1 MAEPAVDTPEL
12 GAGTAEKVVERPSP
26 LTGLAHSGIVL
37 AASVVFLIRELDEGL
52 DAITGQALVFGLL
65 ALGATLVAGVYG
77 VFAWRTTAFIV
88 DDEEFRV
95 ERAFISRSSSRVDY
109 TKVQSVDIAQ
119 PFVARLLGLAKV
131 HIDVGGAGGLSLAFL
146 TRARAESLR
155 EHLLSRM
162 ALARRGPLVAT
173 TPDGLEA
180 AESVGPAPVDEPE
193 ELVHAVSPATLI
205 LGTAVSTPALAG
217 LMVAGLVIVM
227 SIWADASVTF
237 FGALLAFVGW
247 AWSNVGRNWGFRMTR
262 RADTL
267 RIARGLGSTTA
278 QGLRP
283 DRIQGVVI
291 HQDLLQR
298 LTGLYR
304 MTVTVLGYS
313 DASGEEAAAS
323 NSVVLPFGRWA
334 DVLTVLHAIWP
345 EVDLSLIHPTPQPE
359 RARWL
364 TPFSHSKHTWGVGDD
379 VLVAHH
385 GLMEHA
391 LSIVPHRRMQSLS
404 LHQGPLQKRLK
415 LATVAVHTTDGP
427 VSLRLYHLD
436 GQEARRLFDE
446 QLARGRA
453 ARAAVAPA

>member
-1 MAEPAVDTPEL
+1 MTDPTPAAPATV
-12 GAGTAEKVVERPSP
+12 AEKVVERPSP

-37 AASVVFLIRELDEGL
+37 AASVVFFIRELESGL
-52 DAITGQALVFGLL
+52 ESLTSQALLFGLV
-65 ALGATLVAGVYG
+65 ALGAALVAGVYG
-77 VFAWRTTAFIV
+77 IFAWRTTAFIV

-146 TRARAESLR
+146 TRSRAESLR

-162 ALARRGPLVAT
+162 ARAKSGPVAALSPEELEGGST
-173 TPDGLEA
+173 TP
-180 AESVGPAPVDEPE
+180 GPALDAPE

-205 LGTAVSTPALAG
+205 LGTAVSTPAVAALI
-217 LMVAGLVIVM
+217 VAGLVIGTSV
-227 SIWADASVTF
+227 WTETSVTF
-237 FGALLAFVGW
+237 VGALLAFAGW
-247 AWSNVGRNWGFRMTR
+247 AWSNVGRNWGFRMSR

-267 RIARGLGSTTA
+267 RISRGLGSTTA

-283 DRIQGVVI
+283 DRIQGVVV

-304 MTVTVLGYS
+304 VTVTVLGYG
-313 DASGEEAAAS
+313 DASGEESSSS

-334 DVLTVLHAIWP
+334 DVVTVLHAIWP
-345 EVDLSLIHPTPQPE
+345 EVDLNLILPTPQPA

-364 TPFSHSKHTWGVGDD
+364 TPISHAKHTWGVGED

-385 GLMEHA
+385 GLVEHA
-391 LSIVPHRRMQSLS
+391 MTIVPHRRMQSLS
-404 LHQGPLQKRLK
+404 LHQGPLQRRLR

-427 VSLRLYHLD
+427 VSLRLYHLAA
-436 GQEARRLFDE
+436 QEARRLFDE

>member
-1 MAEPAVDTPEL
+1 MTDPTPVATAV
-12 GAGTAEKVVERPSP
+12 AEKVVERPSP

-37 AASVVFLIRELDEGL
+37 AASVVFLVRELDQGIEAL
-52 DAITGQALVFGLL
+52 TAQALIFGLV
-65 ALGATLVAGVYG
+65 ALGAALVAGVYG
-77 VFAWRTTAFIV
+77 IFAWRTTAFIV

-131 HIDVGGAGGLSLAFL
+131 HIDVGGAGGLTLAFL

-162 ALARRGPLVAT
+162 ALARSGPVVALSPGEPGT
-173 TPDGLEA
+173 QYNANPVPT
-180 AESVGPAPVDEPE
+180 VDEPE

-205 LGTAVSTPALAG
+205 LGTAVSTPAVAAL
-217 LMVAGLVIVM
+217 LVAGVVIGTSV
-227 SIWADASVTF
+227 WAEAPVTF
-237 FGALLAFVGW
+237 FGAVLAFAGW

-262 RADTL
+262 RGDTL
-267 RIARGLGSTTA
+267 RISRGLASTTA

-283 DRIQGVVI
+283 DRIQGVVV

-304 MTVTVLGYS
+304 VTVTVLGYG
-313 DASGEEAAAS
+313 DPSGEESSSS

-345 EVDLSLIHPTPQPE
+345 GVDLNLIHPTPQPA

-364 TPFSHSKHTWGVGDD
+364 TPFSHARHTWGVGED

-385 GLMEHA
+385 GLIEHA
-391 LSIVPHRRMQSLS
+391 MTIVPHRRMQSLS
-404 LHQGPLQKRLK
+404 LHQGPLQRRLG

-427 VSLRLYHLD
+427 VSLRAYHLD
-436 GQEARRLFDE
+436 ESVARKLFDD
-446 QLARGRA
+446 QLERGRD
-453 ARAAVAPA
+453 ARASAVPV

>member
-1 MAEPAVDTPEL
+1 M
-12 GAGTAEKVVERPSP
+12 
-26 LTGLAHSGIVL
+26 
-37 AASVVFLIRELDEGL
+37 
-52 DAITGQALVFGLL
+52 
-65 ALGATLVAGVYG
+65 YG

-162 ALARRGPLVAT
+162 ALARRGRGRDDARRARGRRVRGA
-173 TPDGLEA
+173 
-180 AESVGPAPVDEPE
+180 GPRRRARG
-193 ELVHAVSPATLI
+193 AGARR
-205 LGTAVSTPALAG
+205 LAG
-217 LMVAGLVIVM
+217 HADPRHRGVDPGAGRADGGGPRHRHVDL
-227 SIWADASVTF
+227 ADASVTF

-364 TPFSHSKHTWGVGDD
+364 TPFSHSQHTWGVGED

-385 GLMEHA
+385 GLIEHA

-404 LHQGPLQKRLK
+404 LHQGPLQRRLR

-436 GQEARRLFDE
+436 DSVARRLFDE

-453 ARAAVAPA
+453 ARAAVGAA